1 MEDLTK
7 KTKVE
12 LAETLSGARET
23 LRSVRFSLAGGKEKN
38 VKKIRET
45 KKTIA
50 RLLTQIG
57 HSA

>member
-12 LAETLSGARET
+12 LAESLSLARET
-23 LRSVRFSLAGGKEKN
+23 LRLTRFSLAGGKEKN

-45 KKTIA
+45 KKAIA
-50 RLLTQIG
+50 RILTQIG
-57 HSA
+57 LSA